1 MARAAL
7 FDVDGTLVDTNYLHV
22 TAWWE
27 AFRQAGHRVPMRAVH
42 HAIGL
47 GGTDLIARLLGE
59 HRDRDQDQSISAA
72 HKTLYGTHFDRLEAF
87 ENAGELL
94 RSLAGEGWTIVLV
107 TSAGGAEL
115 DALRAAVDADDAIA
129 ATASADDVDEG
140 KPAAEPV
147 AHALDLVGANARD
160 SVLVG
165 DSVWDM
171 QSARRAGVT
180 PWPCSAAASPAR
192 TSPGQERRRCTT
204 TPPTCCRRWGAAC
217 SLSPRRPRQGASD
230 TDHGRSA

>member
-1 MARAAL
+1 MNGDPVKRAAL

-47 GGTDLIARLLGE
+47 GGTDLIAHVLGD
-59 HRDRDQDQSISAA
+59 DRDQDQDDAISAA
-72 HKTLYGTHFDRLEAF
+72 HKTLYGTHRERLGAF
-87 ENAGELL
+87 ENAGRLL
-94 RSLAGEGWTIVLV
+94 RSLAGEGWTIVLA

-115 DALRAAVDADDAIA
+115 EALRAAIDADDVIT

-147 AHALDLVGANARD
+147 THALDLGGAKAGN
-160 SVLVG
+160 SVFVG

-171 QSARRAGVT
+171 KSARRAGVT
-180 PWPCSAAASPAR
+180 PVAVLSGGIPREDLSRAGAKEVYDNTSHLLSSLESSVFAR
-192 TSPGQERRRCTT
+192 QE
-204 TPPTCCRRWGAAC
+204 GA
-217 SLSPRRPRQGASD
+217 G
-230 TDHGRSA
+230 

>member
-1 MARAAL
+1 MTRAAL

-42 HAIGL
+42 RAIGL
-47 GGTDLIARLLGE
+47 GGTDLIEHVLGD
-59 HRDRDQDQSISAA
+59 DRDPDQDDAISAA

-87 ENAGELL
+87 EDAGRLL
-94 RSLAGEGWTIVLV
+94 RSLAEQDWTVVLA

-115 DALRAAVDADDAIA
+115 DALRAAIGADDVIT
-129 ATASADDVDEG
+129 ATASADDVEEG

-147 AHALDLVGANARD
+147 AHALELAGAKAQD
-160 SVLVG
+160 SVFVG

-171 QSARRAGVT
+171 KSARRAGVT
-180 PWPCSAAASPAR
+180 PLAVLSGGIPRDDLSRA
-192 TSPGQERRRCTT
+192 
-204 TPPTCCRRWGAAC
+204 GAAQVYDDPAHLLS
-217 SLSPRRPRQGASD
+217 SLESSAFA
-230 TDHGRSA
+230 GRSL

>member
-59 HRDRDQDQSISAA
+59 NRVRDQDQSISAA

-180 PWPCSAAASPAR
+180 PLAVLSGGIPREDLSRAGAADVYDDTAHLLSSLGSSVFAVSGTAAA
-192 TSPGQERRRCTT
+192 G
-204 TPPTCCRRWGAAC
+204 GK
-217 SLSPRRPRQGASD
+217 
-230 TDHGRSA
+230 

>member
-1 MARAAL
+1 MTRAAL

-27 AFRQAGHRVPMRAVH
+27 ALRQAGHRVPMRAVH

-47 GGTDLIARLLGE
+47 GGTDLIEHVLGD
-59 HRDRDQDQSISAA
+59 DRDPDQDDAISAA

-87 ENAGELL
+87 EDAGRLL
-94 RSLAGEGWTIVLV
+94 RCLAGEGWTIVLA

-115 DALRAAVDADDAIA
+115 DALRAAVDADDVIT
-129 ATASADDVDEG
+129 ATAGADDVDEG

-147 AHALDLVGANARD
+147 AHALELAGANARD
-160 SVLVG
+160 SVFVG

-171 QSARRAGVT
+171 KSARRAGVT
-180 PWPCSAAASPAR
+180 PLAVLSGGIPRDDLTRA
-192 TSPGQERRRCTT
+192 
-204 TPPTCCRRWGAAC
+204 GAAELYDDTAHLLS
-217 SLSPRRPRQGASD
+217 SLKS
-230 TDHGRSA
+230 SAFAQQ

>member
-1 MARAAL
+1 MKRAAL

-27 AFRQAGHRVPMRAVH
+27 ALRQAGHRVPMRAVH

-47 GGTDLIARLLGE
+47 GGTDLIEHVLGD
-59 HRDRDQDQSISAA
+59 DRDPEQDDAISAA

-87 ENAGELL
+87 EDAGRLL
-94 RSLAGEGWTIVLV
+94 RSLAGEGWTIVLA

-115 DALRAAVDADDAIA
+115 DALRAAVDADDVIT
-129 ATASADDVDEG
+129 ATASADDVEEG

-147 AHALDLVGANARD
+147 VHALELAGAKARD
-160 SVLVG
+160 SVFVG

-171 QSARRAGVT
+171 KAARRAGVT
-180 PWPCSAAASPAR
+180 PLAVLSGGIPRDDLSGAGAVEVYDDTAHLLSSLKSSVFAR
-192 TSPGQERRRCTT
+192 QD
-204 TPPTCCRRWGAAC
+204 GA
-217 SLSPRRPRQGASD
+217 RQDGE
-230 TDHGRSA
+230 G

>member
-1 MARAAL
+1 MTRAAL

-47 GGTDLIARLLGE
+47 GGTDLIEHVLGDAR
-59 HRDRDQDQSISAA
+59 DPDQDDAISAA

-87 ENAGELL
+87 EDAGQLL
-94 RSLAGEGWTIVLV
+94 RSLAGEGWTIVLA

-115 DALRAAVDADDAIA
+115 DALRAAVDADDVIT

-147 AHALDLVGANARD
+147 THALDLAGAKAQD
-160 SVLVG
+160 SVFVG

-171 QSARRAGVT
+171 KAARRAGVT
-180 PWPCSAAASPAR
+180 PLAVLSGGIPRAELSGA
-192 TSPGQERRRCTT
+192 
-204 TPPTCCRRWGAAC
+204 GAAEVYDDTAHLLS
-217 SLSPRRPRQGASD
+217 SLGSSAFA
-230 TDHGRSA
+230 GRESRG